1 MNSHTIG
8 KYAMQYLLESQAAKK
23 PLQETPSSSNTVA
36 TKKPSQPPIQQQ
48 QQQQPRRWWSRSP
61 RPEDILTK
69 QERKILKAV
78 KKKAQFLDR
87 GISLCCI
94 QIGFD
99 GLIGLI
105 PVVGDFIGLIFALFL
120 VEKAMEANL
129 PSKLVN
135 QMLVNIAVDF
145 FIGLVPIIGDILDI
159 MYKCNTRNALLL
171 EEYLIERRHYQL
183 RKQQDIDTS
192 YTPKATSSSTD
203 IPHAVKDTTLQ
214 RQQQQQASH
223 GSSKSASI
231 LQPKNKIG
239 PSK

>member
-23 PLQETPSSSNTVA
+23 TPQETSSSNTM
-36 TKKPSQPPIQQQ
+36 TTTKPSLPPIQQQ
-48 QQQQPRRWWSRSP
+48 PRQWWSRSP

-99 GLIGLI
+99 GPIGLI

-135 QMLVNIAVDF
+135 QMLINIAVDF

-171 EEYLIERRHYQL
+171 EEYLIERRHYQI

-203 IPHAVKDTTLQ
+203 IPQTAKDS
-214 RQQQQQASH
+214 RQQQQQHAPH
-223 GSSKSASI
+223 VSSKSATI

-239 PSK
+239 PSKSQ